1 MTAGGGWAD
10 PPVTSAGERILT
22 AGKVKRL
29 PSGASQ
35 QGWAVY
41 WAGTGLTTTPRLT
54 ARSE

>member
-1 MTAGGGWAD
+1 MTADGGRAD